1 MAFQLP
7 FDFMREPARAQRPR
21 AAAAPLPGFE
31 NESIRYFD
39 APALSRPLEMPQ
51 SVRAGALAGM
61 LVAAVIGGI
70 ILFQYFDAIV
80 NAPAREQA
88 ALEENL
94 ARAVPVEVPAIM
106 SFMTMSDEEVMG
118 ALNASGATLY
128 ERVAPG
134 TSEDGSFE
142 VIKLPEGVTVADAG
156 AMYVAGI
163 DNLGAADAVRLLN
176 GAWDLTVNHTNGS
189 LVRVRYADFTS
200 LSVQEA
206 VQSAIN
212 AAGLGECAIDDSG
225 VDESG
230 NTYAAGVIESEGN
243 VYNWRVSALPL
254 SEMYDISGVPETAS
268 YVGIKLTSA

>member
-7 FDFMREPARAQRPR
+7 FGSLRDPARMERPR

-31 NESIRYFD
+31 NENIRYLD
-39 APALSRPLEMPQ
+39 APALARPLELPQ
-51 SVRAGALAGM
+51 PVRAGALAGM
-61 LVAAVIGGI
+61 LVAAVIGGVF
-70 ILFQYFDAIV
+70 LFQYFDAIV

-94 ARAVPVEVPAIM
+94 AREVPIEVPALV
-106 SFMTMSDEEVMG
+106 SFMTMSDQEVMD

-156 AMYVAGI
+156 AMYLTGI
-163 DNLGAADAVRLLN
+163 DNLSAADAVRLLN
-176 GAWDLTVNHTNGS
+176 GAWDLTVNHTSGS
-189 LVRVRYADFTS
+189 FARVRYADFTS

-212 AAGLGECAIDDSG
+212 AAGLAECAIDDSG

-254 SEMYDISGVPETAS
+254 SEMYDISGIPASAS